1 MRAFWAVARNEMVQL
16 YRDMWYL
23 FLLTIGATVSLTI
36 MAYTLSTDIEGV
48 TTLILDL
55 DNNRHSRQFIQAV
68 INDEFFT
75 LDFIARRDEAEQ
87 SLQEGLAKVVI
98 IIPADYSQLLKRGE
112 AAQIQVLI
120 DGSEPAVA
128 ELARNHVSVLANNLS
143 QQVVIQE
150 MTRQGRPVLASRT
163 FQPRVRYNADLRT
176 IVSVMPGLMS
186 VVLSVSAVGA
196 ASAFARERERGNFE
210 QLICTPLGRWPLLLG
225 RIFPYLLIG
234 LFDVSIFTAIGYFAF
249 NVPARG
255 NLGLFVL
262 LSSVYVF
269 AIASTGVFIAQ
280 FLHTQ
285 HAAMVTTFVLFG
297 IVPSYLSDI
306 FFPVS
311 SMPTW
316 LQRQSTLL
324 PATHF
329 TTIAR
334 GIFLKG
340 VGWEVLWPNTLT
352 LLAVGVMMSMLAYL
366 RFQKKLG

>member
-16 YRDMWYL
+16 YRDGWYL
-23 FLLTIGATVSLTI
+23 FLLTVGATASLAI
-36 MAYTLSTDIEGV
+36 MAYTLSTDIKGV
-48 TTLILDL
+48 PTLVLDL
-55 DNNRHSRQFIQAV
+55 DQSRQSRQFTQAGL
-68 INDEFFT
+68 NDEFFT
-75 LDFIARRDEAEQ
+75 LDFITEPDEVER
-87 SLQEGLAKVVI
+87 SLQQGLAKAVI
-98 IIPADYSQLLKRGE
+98 VIPAGYSQDLQRGE
-112 AAQIQVLI
+112 TAQIQALI
-120 DGSEPAVA
+120 DGSEPSVA
-128 ELARNHVSVLANNLS
+128 ELTRNHIEALANNLS
-143 QQVVIQE
+143 QQVIIQE
-150 MTRQGRPVLASRT
+150 MVRQGIPVPLPRALH
-163 FQPRVRYNADLRT
+163 PRVRYNADLRT
-176 IVSVMPGLMS
+176 IVSIMPGLMS

-225 RIFPYLLIG
+225 RMFPYLLIG
-234 LFDVSIFTAIGYFAF
+234 LFDVSIFVAIGYFAF
-249 NVPARG
+249 DVPTRG
-255 NLGLFVL
+255 SLGLFVAF
-262 LSSVYVF
+262 SSVYIF

-285 HAAMVTTFVLFG
+285 HAAMITTFVLFG
-297 IVPSYLSDI
+297 IVPSYISDI

-316 LQRQSTLL
+316 LQQQSALL

-340 VGWEVLWPNTLT
+340 VGWEVLWPHVLT
-352 LLAVGVMMSMLAYL
+352 LFAMGTVMSMLAYV